1 MQQKRKWMVGGA
13 VVAVALGAAVAL
25 GMGKKGADKASDGK
39 PPEPVMSFAANEV
52 AKPMLLAL
60 VNSIDFSGPLVA
72 PDTAIVRAKAAGT
85 LLKLQVAEGSRV
97 RAGQALGTLD
107 LADLTARL
115 NERLATAESARAQL
129 AQADRTHQNNLRLAD
144 QQFISPSAVDAS
156 KAALDSARAQHA
168 AALSQV
174 ETVRIGL
181 RDAALVAP
189 ISGIVAKRHVV
200 PGEKVSAEQQV
211 LTIVDLASLEM
222 AGTVG
227 THEVPQLNVGMPV
240 TMKVEGMAE
249 PIRGVL
255 SRIAPAADVGTRS
268 IGVAVKVPNPGEKLR
283 AGQYATARVA
293 LANGAAQLTV
303 PTAAIGSASG
313 QQFVWTVEGGKLLRR
328 TVTTGRRDASLG
340 LTEVLEGLKP
350 DVMVLAMRFE
360 NLREGGEAKLTGAA
374 APAASAS
381 APASSAAASASAPAA
396 SSAS

>member
-1 MQQKRKWMVGGA
+1 
-13 VVAVALGAAVAL
+13 
-25 GMGKKGADKASDGK
+25 
-39 PPEPVMSFAANEV
+39 
-52 AKPMLLAL
+52 
-60 VNSIDFSGPLVA
+60 
-72 PDTAIVRAKAAGT
+72 
-85 LLKLQVAEGSRV
+85 
-97 RAGQALGTLD
+97 
-107 LADLTARL
+107 
-115 NERLATAESARAQL
+115 
-129 AQADRTHQNNLRLAD
+129 
-144 QQFISPSAVDAS
+144 
-156 KAALDSARAQHA
+156 
-168 AALSQV
+168 
-174 ETVRIGL
+174 
-181 RDAALVAP
+181 
-189 ISGIVAKRHVV
+189 
-200 PGEKVSAEQQV
+200 
-211 LTIVDLASLEM
+211 
-222 AGTVG
+222 
-227 THEVPQLNVGMPV
+227 VGMPV

-268 IGVAVKVPNPGEKLR
+268 IGVAIKVPNPGEKLR

-293 LANGAAQLTV
+293 LATGAAQLTV